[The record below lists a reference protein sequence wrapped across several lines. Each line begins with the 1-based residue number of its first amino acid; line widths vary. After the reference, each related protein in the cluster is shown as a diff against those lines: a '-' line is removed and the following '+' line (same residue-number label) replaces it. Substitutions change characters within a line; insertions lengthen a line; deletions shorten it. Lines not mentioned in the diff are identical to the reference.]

1 MSDGVMIAYL
11 PMDESWCRQDLPHM
25 TLVYAGSVND
35 LKPTD
40 YNALC
45 KDALMVAK
53 AGRGPTLDVT
63 GVEVFGEGDEAV
75 DVLELYP
82 TPALLV
88 ARRLVEKWNG
98 SQYKDFRPHATI
110 GPVGSADLLSRIPTR
125 ITFPRLGVFFGDKKM
140 VFDLSW

>member
-1 MSDGVMIAYL
+1 MIAYL

-25 TLVYAGSVND
+25 TLVYCGSVND
-35 LKPTD
+35 MKPSDFNELT
-40 YNALC
+40 
-45 KDALMVAK
+45 KEALMIS
-53 AGRGPTLDVT
+53 RMSHGPTLDVI
-63 GVEVFGEGDEAV
+63 GVEEFGEGIEAV

-98 SQYKDFRPHATI
+98 SSYKEFRPHATI
-110 GPVGSADLLSRIPTR
+110 GPVGSADTLERIPTR
-125 ITFPRLGVFFGDKKM
+125 ITFPRLGVFFGDRKM